1 MSLANRY
8 SFLRDKSMLKLL
20 VAMYETGKK
29 RLSELGKEI
38 DSMSGAYRA
47 ASKLAILGLVRLYHC
62 ETPDGNRLVKCAEL
76 TPSGEK
82 VAKKI
87 KEVLETLEETLNERG
102 QDNNKH

>member
-1 MSLANRY
+1 LARTNRY
-8 SFLRDKSMLKLL
+8 SLLRDKSMLKLL

-47 ASKLAILGLVRLYHC
+47 ASRLAILGLVRLYHC
-62 ETPDGNRLVKCAEL
+62 ESRDGERLVKCAEL
-76 TPSGEK
+76 TPAGEK

-87 KEVLETLEETLNERG
+87 KEVLETLEETLVERG
-102 QDNNKH
+102 QDNHKH